1 MVITHNPDRRKP
13 VQRAEFETNDGHRAA
28 VYNVTIAKWQPW
40 AAFVVALFII
50 AGTVFG
56 SVRLGIQ
63 VEVQREVDRQL
74 SEPYS
79 PINRRIAS
87 LIAAETRRVVEL
99 TAPGERADSMEI
111 ATLKANQLAMQ
122 ADLAELKADIKELLR
137 RVK

>member
-1 MVITHNPDRRKP
+1 MIITHKPDRRKP

-28 VYNVTIAKWQPW
+28 VYNVTVAKWQPL
-40 AAFVVALFII
+40 AAFIVALFVI

-87 LIAAETRRVVEL
+87 LIAAETSRVGDIDNPSDVLIAEQ
-99 TAPGERADSMEI
+99 I
-111 ATLKANQLAMQ
+111 ATLKANQLTIQ
-122 ADLAELKADIKELLR
+122 ADLQELRADVKELLR
-137 RVK
+137 RVR